1 MATQD
6 SSTPAVKAPLDE
18 VMLAMDVVD
27 TLRHRRLVVERE
39 LGAEARDES
48 LLQRLR
54 DIYRSQ
60 GIDVPDAVLE
70 EGVDALR
77 RDRFVYHPAGS
88 GFSRTLAEWYVNR
101 GRWGKWVAG
110 ASAILLLV
118 WAGSYFVDASGDR
131 AERTLQNRLD
141 AAYTAVSRI
150 NPEQAVLSR
159 ADGLRAD
166 VTAAIADDDLDAA
179 REGIISLEDLHDRL
193 EQSYELRV
201 VSRPGEPSGVWR
213 IPDVN
218 SSARNYYLIVEAIQ
232 DDGRPAERSIRSEED
247 GATRAVTKWGLRV
260 DPETFQRFVDDKQA
274 DGIIDEPVV
283 GRKRRGSLEPDYA
296 VDTTGGAITAW

>member
-6 SSTPAVKAPLDE
+6 TSTPAARAPLDE
-18 VMLAMDVVD
+18 VMMAMDVVD

-54 DIYRSQ
+54 DIYSSQ
-60 GIDVPDAVLE
+60 GIEVPDAVLE
-70 EGVDALR
+70 EGVEALR
-77 RDRFVYHPAGS
+77 RDRFVYHRAGS
-88 GFSRTLAEWYVNR
+88 GFSRTLAEWYVAR
-101 GRWGKWVAG
+101 GRWGKWIAG
-110 ASAILLLV
+110 AGAILLLV
-118 WAGSYFVDASGDR
+118 WAGNYFVGASDDR
-131 AERTLQNRLD
+131 AGRTLQNRLD
-141 AAYTAVSRI
+141 AAYTSVTRL
-150 NPEQAVLSR
+150 NVDQTVVSR
-159 ADGLRAD
+159 ADGMRAD
-166 VTAAIADDDLDAA
+166 VSAAIESDDLAAA
-179 REGIISLEDLHDRL
+179 RAGIINLESLQNRL

-232 DDGRPAERSIRSEED
+232 DDGRPAELSIRSEED
-247 GATRAVTKWGLRV
+247 GATRALTKWGLRV

-274 DGIIDEPVV
+274 DGIIDEPIV

-296 VDTTGGAITAW
+296 IDTPGGAIAEW